1 MSEGYKEAYFVWIRI
16 GILLLI
22 GVYQAYLQFIQTGAS
37 VGMLLSFA
45 LFFSVVIVRELFD
58 RRMQWLLLAAAGIL
72 LLIMQ
77 YQQGI
82 SVLYL
87 WIIWC
92 YEVLNGRDW
101 SKWWYLLPLGIG
113 LAADSQKLTGV
124 LCAALIGG
132 IYGQHNFVVMSYQ
145 RQEREEIL
153 EQQRLKRSMNFREQ
167 KLQEEVN
174 KGLLEAEKQILE
186 ERMELSQTLH
196 DKLGHSINGSVYQLE
211 AVKVLMEKE
220 PETARRMIQAVI
232 DQLRGGMDE
241 IRMILRKK
249 RPERYRIAIWQL
261 EKLCDECREKGVE
274 AELVTEGALEEIPEK
289 LLEILLDNAY
299 EAVSNSLKY
308 SGCSRIKI
316 CVRVFHQMIRCSIS
330 DNGVGCS
337 EIVDGM
343 GISGMRKR
351 MREVKGI
358 LDFETQAGFTIN
370 MLLPYQKKERER

>member
-1 MSEGYKEAYFVWIRI
+1 MREGEKEEYFVWIRI

-22 GVYQAYLQFIQTGAS
+22 GVYQSYLQFVQTGAS

-45 LFFSVVIVRELFD
+45 LFFSMVIVRELFD
-58 RRMQWLLLAAAGIL
+58 KRMQWLLLAAAGVL

-77 YQQGI
+77 YYNGI
-82 SVLYL
+82 PVTFL
-87 WIIWC
+87 WIVWC
-92 YEVLNGRDW
+92 YEVLSSRALN
-101 SKWWYLLPLGIG
+101 KWWYLLPLGIG
-113 LAADSQKLTGV
+113 LMADSRELTGV
-124 LCAALIGG
+124 LCAALIGV

-145 RQEREEIL
+145 RQEQEEVL

-167 KLQEEVN
+167 ELQEKVK
-174 KGLLEAEKQILE
+174 KGLLEAEKQMLE

-220 PETARRMIQAVI
+220 PERSRRMIQAVI

-249 RPERYRIAIWQL
+249 RPEQYRIALWQL

-274 AELVTEGALEEIPEK
+274 AELVTEGALEEIPER

-316 CVRVFHQMIRCSIS
+316 SVRVFHQMIRCSIS
-330 DNGVGCS
+330 DNGAGCS
-337 EIVDGM
+337 EITDGM
-343 GISGMRKR
+343 GISGMRRR
-351 MREVKGI
+351 MREANGI

-370 MLLPYQKKERER
+370 MLLPYRKKEQ